1 MWSRA
6 VQKAIVVSFIADD
19 RPGIVERLAAI
30 VAEHGGNW
38 EEARLSQLGGKFA
51 GLALVGL
58 PAAAEVA
65 LRESLAG
72 LAREA
77 IDCTVTDAGDA
88 PAPEGAVLKIALV
101 GPDRPGIVH
110 EVTRAL
116 HGAGLNLR
124 RLESTVRSA
133 PMSAEPLFHATL
145 EARAPAA
152 LERSTLEQELDRIA
166 EAMGLEVDLLRD
178 DPQDD

>member
-1 MWSRA
+1 MWSHA

-38 EEARLSQLGGKFA
+38 EDARLSQLGGKFA
-51 GLALVGL
+51 GLALVRL
-58 PAAAEVA
+58 PAAAEAA
-65 LRESLAG
+65 LRESLDEVA
-72 LAREA
+72 AEA
-77 IDCTVTDAGDA
+77 IDCSVTDAGTA
-88 PAPEGAVLKIALV
+88 PGQDGALLTLALV

-124 RLESTVRSA
+124 RLESAVRSA

-145 EARAPAA
+145 DAQAPAG
-152 LERSTLEQELDRIA
+152 LERGTLEQELDRIA
-166 EAMGLEVDLLRD
+166 EAMGLEIDLLQED
-178 DPQDD
+178 

>member
-1 MWSRA
+1 M
-6 VQKAIVVSFIADD
+6 QKAIVVSFIADD

-30 VAEHGGNW
+30 IAEHGGNW
-38 EEARLSQLGGKFA
+38 EDARLSQLGGKFA
-51 GLALVGL
+51 GLALVSL

-65 LRESLAG
+65 LRESLEG
-72 LAREA
+72 LAAEA
-77 IDCTVTDAGDA
+77 IDSTVTDAGDA
-88 PAPEGAVLKIALV
+88 PAQAGAVFNLALV

-133 PMSAEPLFHATL
+133 PMSAEPLFRATL
-145 EARAPAA
+145 EAQAPAG
-152 LERSTLEQELDRIA
+152 LERSKLEQELDHIA
-166 EAMGLEVDLLRD
+166 EVMGLEVDLLREG
-178 DPQDD
+178 PQDD